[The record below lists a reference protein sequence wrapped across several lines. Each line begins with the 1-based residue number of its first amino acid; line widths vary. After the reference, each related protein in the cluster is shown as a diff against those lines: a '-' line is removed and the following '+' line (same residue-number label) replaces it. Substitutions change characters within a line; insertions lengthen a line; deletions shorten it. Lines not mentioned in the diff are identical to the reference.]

1 MPNFK
6 TEIDNKFKELYPKM
20 KNDDFKMNDLLELKS
35 FVYEKFRNER
45 YDEDLSKIKR
55 AYNRIDYKI

>member
-55 AYNRIDYKI
+55 AYNKIDYKI